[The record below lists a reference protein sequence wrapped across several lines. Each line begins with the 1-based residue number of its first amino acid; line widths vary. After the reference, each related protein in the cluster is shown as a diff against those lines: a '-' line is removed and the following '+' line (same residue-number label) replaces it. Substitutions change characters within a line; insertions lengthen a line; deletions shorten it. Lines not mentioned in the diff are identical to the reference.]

1 MGERWECVGERVWE
15 LERVGEEEPRGPE
28 TGALEGLA
36 FAPKREMWTYC
47 DRSTGPLVDRR
58 GIWAVPIISL

>member
-28 TGALEGLA
+28 TGALGGLA
-36 FAPKREMWTYC
+36 LRESERWGLTAI
-47 DRSTGPLVDRR
+47 DLLGL
-58 GIWAVPIISL
+58 

>member
-1 MGERWECVGERVWE
+1 MGERVWE

-28 TGALEGLA
+28 TGALEGLDLRQ
-36 FAPKREMWTYC
+36 KREMGTYC

-58 GIWAVPIISL
+58 GIWAASIISL